1 METVFCVL
9 EVIVPITLAIG
20 LGILA
25 KRKQLMTDKEVRG
38 LQEFAIQFGLPCVV
52 FSSCLTADMGLESLS
67 SMVLILIP
75 CLLGTFWAF
84 GAGKKKF
91 PYHNLPMLFCAR
103 ETGMLGIPLF
113 IILFGAG
120 EAYRVGILDLTQA
133 VTAYPVIAILTA
145 NAGENP
151 SGKQIVKK
159 VFSSPL
165 LICSFAGLALNL
177 SGIGAWM
184 DQVGIG
190 SVVKASTSF
199 LSQPISAL
207 MIFSV
212 GYNFTL
218 DKDCRKDI
226 FRIAGVHFGG
236 YVAACILAQ
245 LALTLIPGVDVLTR
259 WAVLLYCVLPCS
271 YLSPGMGRTH
281 KEQAVASGVCSV
293 LTVVC
298 LAVFCV
304 LTVFVV

>member
-1 METVFCVL
+1 METVLYVL
-9 EVIVPITLAIG
+9 EVIAPITLAIG

-38 LQEFAIQFGLPCVV
+38 LQQFAIQFGLPCVV

-67 SMVLILIP
+67 SMLLILIP

-113 IILFGAG
+113 MILFGAG

-133 VTAYPVIAILTA
+133 VTAFPVIAILTA
-145 NAGENP
+145 KTGENP

-165 LICSFAGLALNL
+165 LICSFVGLALNL

-184 DQVGIG
+184 DEVNIGGI
-190 SVVKASTSF
+190 VKASTSF

-212 GYNFTL
+212 GYNFSL
-218 DKDCRKDI
+218 NKDCRKDI

-236 YVAACILAQ
+236 YAAACVLAQ
-245 LALTLIPGVDVLTR
+245 LALSLIPGVDMLTR
-259 WAVLLYCVLPCS
+259 WAVALYCVLPCS
-271 YLSPGMGRTH
+271 YLSPGMGRTP
-281 KEQAVASGVCSV
+281 KEQVIASGVCSV
-293 LTVVC
+293 LTAVC
-298 LAVFCV
+298 LAAFCAM
-304 LTVFVV
+304 TVFVV

>member
-1 METVFCVL
+1 METVLYVL
-9 EVIVPITLAIG
+9 EVIAPITLAIG

-38 LQEFAIQFGLPCVV
+38 LQQFAIQFGLPCVV

-67 SMVLILIP
+67 SMLLILIP

-113 IILFGAG
+113 MILFGAG

-133 VTAYPVIAILTA
+133 VTAFPVIAILTA
-145 NAGENP
+145 NTGESP

-165 LICSFAGLALNL
+165 LICSFVGLALNL

-184 DQVGIG
+184 DEVNIGGI
-190 SVVKASTSF
+190 VKASTSF

-212 GYNFTL
+212 GYNFSL
-218 DKDCRKDI
+218 NKDCRKDI

-236 YVAACILAQ
+236 YVVVCVLAQ
-245 LALTLIPGVDVLTR
+245 LALSLIPGVDMLTR
-259 WAVLLYCVLPCS
+259 WAVALYCVLPCS
-271 YLSPGMGRTH
+271 YLSPGMGRTPR
-281 KEQAVASGVCSV
+281 EQTIASGVCSV

-298 LAVFCV
+298 LAAFCAM
-304 LTVFVV
+304 TVFVV